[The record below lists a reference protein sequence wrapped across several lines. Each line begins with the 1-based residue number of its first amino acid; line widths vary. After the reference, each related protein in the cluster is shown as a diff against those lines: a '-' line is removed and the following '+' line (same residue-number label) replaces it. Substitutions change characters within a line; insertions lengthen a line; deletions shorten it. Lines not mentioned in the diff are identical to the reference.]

1 MKMTAEEFCRFLWQ
15 KYLVERRYD
24 ILGEVVD
31 GQISVIGTG
40 AHEVSRNLE
49 EFIVSM
55 GHESTEWDGTFLIKS
70 QWYQTVELSDEISL
84 VFGELVAK
92 EDAEDGILYDVRFRF
107 SAVLRRDGDGWRLV
121 HMHQSVPD
129 PNQALDEFFP
139 HRMVEENGQQII
151 YNLRHDSM
159 TGLLN
164 RRYLKETAA
173 RMMATDP
180 NGRMLMMDIDDF
192 KQLNDT
198 FGHPFG
204 DRVLILFAQ
213 SLKFS
218 FAQGVLG
225 RVGGD
230 EFVVYI
236 PGRMSREECEGLLQ
250 AFKKDWKDSQDSLK
264 LPFDITTSIGVS
276 ESTEAVNTYD
286 QVWKKADD
294 ALYLA
299 KKSGKNKICYDN

>member
-1 MKMTAEEFCRFLWQ
+1 MKMTAEEFCRFIWQ

-31 GQISVIGTG
+31 SQISVIGTG
-40 AHEVSRNLE
+40 AHEISRNVE
-49 EFIVSM
+49 EFVTSM
-55 GHESTEWDGTFLIKS
+55 SRESTEWDGTFLIKS
-70 QWYQTVELSDEISL
+70 QWYQTVELSGELSL

-107 SAVLRRDGDGWRLV
+107 SAVLRKDGDSWRLV

-129 PNQALDEFFP
+129 PNQAMDEFFP

-173 RMMATDP
+173 RRMAAEPD
-180 NGRMLMMDIDDF
+180 GRMIMMDIDDF
-192 KQLNDT
+192 KHLNDT

-218 FAQGVLG
+218 FPEGVLG
-225 RVGGD
+225 RIGGD

-236 PGRMSREECEGLLQ
+236 PGPMSREACDTLIQ
-250 AFKKDWKDSQDSLK
+250 TFKRDWKESQQTLK
-264 LPFDITTSIGVS
+264 LSFDITTSIGVS
-276 ESTEAVNTYD
+276 VSSEAENNYD
-286 QVWKKADD
+286 EVWKKADD
-294 ALYLA
+294 GLYQA
-299 KKSGKNKICYDN
+299 KKSGKNKVCYVD